1 MTNLTI
7 VTPMRDCAA
16 IMPAYVQR
24 VTGLDWPADQL
35 RVVISEGDSVD
46 MTKSLLRLWMASEC
60 CRVTVVTADTGKPR
74 YGSVVDPERFRI
86 LATVFN
92 AGLDAVDLEWTDCVL
107 FLPADIMIE
116 PDLARRLVASASS
129 ATGAHILA
137 PFVWMGGQ
145 FYDVWAF
152 TRNGQPFAPFRLHVA
167 ASFGPDPVP
176 MDTVG
181 GTMLIHGDVLRAG
194 VRYTEDEV
202 DRGFCHA
209 ARAQG
214 FGVFADPTINVYH
227 PRPE

>member
-7 VTPMRDCAA
+7 VTPMRDCAGA
-16 IMPAYVQR
+16 FTEYLAR
-24 VTGLDWPADQL
+24 VNSLDWPADDL
-35 RVVISEGDSVD
+35 RIVVAEGDSAD
-46 MTKSLLRLWMASEC
+46 MTPSLLRMWAC
-60 CRVTVVTADTGKPR
+60 DDPRVTVVTADTGKPR
-74 YGSVVDPERFRI
+74 YGSVVDPERFRV